1 MAGPVMNAPII
12 LEVGK
17 TKKRNIRD
25 MERGQGKI
33 LADLQE
39 AMVEV
44 TATLGADAEGKQLVP
59 VVLVY
64 RRKGKK
70 RRKRRGGRGGGFLP
84 TFF

>member
-64 RRKGKK
+64 RRKAKK
-70 RRKRRGGRGGGFLP
+70 RRKRRGGGGGFFP

>member
-64 RRKGKK
+64 RRKQKK
-70 RRKRRGGRGGGFLP
+70 RRKRRGGRGGGFFP
-84 TFF
+84 SFF

>member
-70 RRKRRGGRGGGFLP
+70 RRKRRGGRGGGFFP

>member
-1 MAGPVMNAPII
+1 MNAPII

-70 RRKRRGGRGGGFLP
+70 RRKRRGGRGGGFFP

>member
-33 LADLQE
+33 MADLQE

-44 TATLGADAEGKQLVP
+44 TATLGADADAKQLVP

-70 RRKRRGGRGGGFLP
+70 RKKRRGGRG
-84 TFF
+84 FFPAFF

>member
-1 MAGPVMNAPII
+1 MAGPVVNAPII

-33 LADLQE
+33 MADLQE

-44 TATLGADAEGKQLVP
+44 TATLGGDAEGKQLVP

-70 RRKRRGGRGGGFLP
+70 RKRRGRRGGGFFP